1 MVGMRDVRVKNHTIM
16 VVAGWLAAAGTMRA
30 LAASYFPFFFLALI
44 LLIFSSLIMRSYIP

>member
-1 MVGMRDVRVKNHTIM
+1 MVGMRDVRAKNHTIM

-30 LAASYFPFFFLALI
+30 LAAYFPFFFLALI